1 MEYLQYM
8 YLEKDINGWKIVIEV
23 AWLTAWGLTDS
34 ITGNNT
40 GVFIGI

>member
-8 YLEKDINGWKIVIEV
+8 YLEKDINGWRIVIEV

-34 ITGNNT
+34 INNT
-40 GVFIGI
+40 GGFIGIK